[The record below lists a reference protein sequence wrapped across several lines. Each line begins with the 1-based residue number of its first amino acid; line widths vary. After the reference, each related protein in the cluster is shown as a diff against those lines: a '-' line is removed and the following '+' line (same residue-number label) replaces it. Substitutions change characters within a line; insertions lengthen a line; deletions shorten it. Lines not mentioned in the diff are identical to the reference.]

1 MSIFN
6 SGNFSKPFNVSQPEL
21 NSSDRTANLKS
32 KAIYSSAVNLAKSG
46 GVLTKRNG
54 SKFMGPVQ
62 TTSKYMVS
70 ASSYDDLLHV
80 TKGKYLL
87 TPVPTSNL
95 STSFS
100 PANGDVY
107 YGNFTITDYYSDRIN
122 VTALGYPTV
131 ALTPTPDQ
139 YEYPNQLVKSTLPTT
154 TAPIVFN
161 ANNIT
166 IDPEYRLF
174 YTGGTCGMRNYFK
187 NVRVDPSVDVTWS
200 TVIGVGSEIISSRP
214 YNEQQAQRIIAHQV
228 QSLRG
233 FQYPVR
239 INLNFENCDSKPS
252 ITPVAPDAPVIY
264 LNSISGTGPY
274 DVTIS
279 WLHGFDGGSPISTG
293 PTPVTDTIWG
303 YTIYASTG
311 FIQSIAPS
319 PCLNT
324 YTVNNVPSGTQIWV
338 TASNCVPKESWP
350 GGALQ
355 VKCTRLTSASSNQI
369 VVP

>member
-32 KAIYSSAVNLAKSG
+32 KTMYASAVNLAKSG
-46 GVLTKRNG
+46 GVFTKRNG
-54 SKFMGPVQ
+54 SQFMGPVQ
-62 TTSKYMVS
+62 TTSTFMTS
-70 ASSYDDLLHV
+70 ASSYADLLHV

-95 STSFS
+95 SISFS

-107 YGNFTITDYYSDRIN
+107 YGNFTITDYYSDNIP

-131 ALTPTPDQ
+131 ALTPTPDH
-139 YEYPNQLVKSTLPTT
+139 YEYPNQVVKSTNPTT
-154 TAPIVFN
+154 TPSGFN
-161 ANNIT
+161 TNNIT
-166 IDPEYRLF
+166 IDPEFRLF
-174 YTGGTCGMRNYFK
+174 YTGGTCNTRNYFK

-200 TVIGVGSEIISSRP
+200 TVIGVGSEVVSSRP

-239 INLNFENCDSKPS
+239 LNLNLENCDSKPS

-264 LNSISGTGPY
+264 LNSISGSGPY
-274 DVTIS
+274 TVTFS
-279 WLHGFDGGSPISTG
+279 WLHGFDGGSPISTVA
-293 PTPVTDTIWG
+293 TPVTDPIWG
-303 YTIYASTG
+303 YTVYTSAG
-311 FIQSIAPS
+311 FVQSIPPS

-324 YTVNNVPSGTQIWV
+324 YKVNVTSGTQIWV

-355 VKCTRLTSASSNQI
+355 VKCTRLTSASSNKI